1 MSTFG
6 KQKIRVQERA
16 PTPTSEIIRESS
28 VRDYKVNNHRFN
40 YVAPPMCIS
49 SFKNAVQVSGSK
61 EYHIAGVISKGLFYH
76 RGFSKYAGKYQQQTS
91 WWRNMGGTFDIE
103 ISHANRIDVDEAFT
117 WFVPGLYWHWFL
129 EDLPCIEA
137 FRTKPDLPIYTPK
150 LNHFQKESL
159 EFFQDIKE
167 RIVEVD
173 TPCYLVGN
181 IHVVHYPSIS
191 NRGKSAKWCS
201 EFLRD
206 NLKPNSNKGPKRIY
220 ISRNDA
226 LARRV
231 TNEKELIKS
240 LKDIGFHIADDTTGM
255 TLQEKINLFA
265 NADIV
270 VAPTGANL
278 THTHSMKPGT
288 TVIDFNHSFE
298 VTEECGWNNIGDAV
312 GLNWYTLIAA
322 TAGECKERPKPK
334 NSHMTIDINKLIKVI
349 NDKLAI

>member
-6 KQKIRVQERA
+6 KQKIRAVES
-16 PTPTSEIIRESS
+16 TSVLNGEVIRPIS
-28 VRDYKVNNHRFN
+28 RRHYKVGNKTFT
-40 YVAPPMCIS
+40 YIAPQMSIS
-49 SFKNAVQVSGSK
+49 SFKNSMQLSGSE
-61 EYHIAGVISKGLFYH
+61 EYHIAGVISEGVFHH
-76 RGFSKYAGKYQQQTS
+76 RGFTKYAGKYQQQTS
-91 WWRNMGGTFDIE
+91 WWRNMGGSFDIQL
-103 ISHANRIDVDEAFT
+103 SHANRIDIKEAFT

-137 FRTKPDLPIYTPK
+137 FRTKPDLPIYTAK

-173 TPCYLVGN
+173 TPCYLVGD
-181 IHVVHYPSIS
+181 IHVVNYPSIS

-206 NLKPNSNKGPKRIY
+206 SLKPNSTKGPKRVY

-231 TNEKELIKS
+231 DNESQLIEV
-240 LKDIGFHIADDTTGM
+240 LKKMDFFIADDTTGM
-255 TLQEKINLFA
+255 TLQEKVNLFA

-278 THTHSMKPGT
+278 THTHSMKSGGI
-288 TVIDFNHSFE
+288 VIDFNHSFE
-298 VTEECGWNNIGDAV
+298 ISEECGWNNIGDAV
-312 GLNWYTLIAA
+312 GLDWTTLMAETTGKCI
-322 TAGECKERPKPK
+322 ERPKPK
-334 NSHMTIDINKLIKVI
+334 NSHMRVNINKLTKVI